1 MTNYRFPPAPRVLRL
16 AANSQGRDFVVGD
29 IHGAYTTLL
38 AAMKEANFDGTVDRI
53 LSVGDLIDRGPD
65 SWRCARFLALPYV
78 EACRGNH
85 EDMLLELY
93 KDGEPDE
100 AILQWA
106 ARHNG
111 FAWWLD
117 VPADQR
123 LDILHEIAR
132 LPTVIELETT
142 RGTVGLVHA
151 DIPAGM
157 NWATFVR
164 EVEAENPKVLETAL
178 WGRKRVQN
186 GNEDGVEGVGRV
198 FVGHTPQWEGLRR
211 CGNVYYVDTGGI
223 FGEMGLKA
231 EGRLTFAEV
240 CTKTVMLTLPRAA
253 ALVDVRRDPPGTPA
267 PNTEPFGHY
276 TRGAGQAALPV

>member
-1 MTNYRFPPAPRVLRL
+1 MTGTTLPAAPRILRL
-16 AANSQGRDFVVGD
+16 AANTKGRDFVVGD
-29 IHGAYTTLL
+29 IHGAYNTLL
-38 AAMKEANFDGTVDRI
+38 AAMKEANFDGARDRI
-53 LSVGDLIDRGPD
+53 LSVGDLIDRGPH

-78 EACRGNH
+78 HACRGNH
-85 EDMLLELY
+85 EGMLLELY

-117 VPADQR
+117 VSAAQR
-123 LDILHEIAR
+123 QDILREVAQ
-132 LPTVIELETT
+132 LPTIIELETA

-151 DIPAGM
+151 DVPAGM

-178 WGRKRVQN
+178 WGRKRVQS
-186 GNEDGVEGVGRV
+186 GNEDGVEGIGRI
-198 FVGHTPQWEGLRR
+198 FVGHTPQWDGLRR
-211 CGNVYYVDTGGI
+211 CGNIYYVDTGGI
-223 FGEMGLKA
+223 FNEMGLKA

-240 CTKTVMLTLPRAA
+240 SMKTVMLTASRPAT
-253 ALVDVRRDPPGTPA
+253 LVDVRMDPPGTPV
-267 PNTEPFGHY
+267 PNTEPFGRY
-276 TRGAGQAALPV
+276 TRGADQAVLLG